1 MEIYFRK
8 KKLEK
13 MLSSERMIKRY
24 FSKIQTGLV
33 NRLTELESVSN
44 LSLITH
50 LPPPRKHRLS
60 GDYENYW
67 AVDVSKNQRLLFS
80 SYSSEIT
87 KEINIKK
94 IMIEGIEDY
103 H

>member
-1 MEIYFRK
+1 MEIHFRK

-24 FSKIQTGLV
+24 FSKIHAGLV

-44 LSLITH
+44 LSMITH
-50 LPPPRKHRLS
+50 LPPPRKHKLT
-60 GDYENYW
+60 GEYENYW

-80 SYSSEIT
+80 SYNSEIT
-87 KEINIKK
+87 KEKNIQK
-94 IMIEGIEDY
+94 IIIEGIKDY